1 MQGRLSHCPQSLLC
15 VGYAYPSVE
24 LTLCHKPMS
33 FCNPDIAA
41 GSRMLQ
47 QTTASKQLPLWRGNV
62 KNLDAQAAILWGQ
75 VMRAVQVSGYNLV
88 APPGA
93 RGATADWVREGT
105 RMQRWHFKHAAACCP
120 NSAMWANGVRTTTLS

>member
-1 MQGRLSHCPQSLLC
+1 
-15 VGYAYPSVE
+15 
-24 LTLCHKPMS
+24 
-33 FCNPDIAA
+33 
-41 GSRMLQ
+41 MLQ
-47 QTTASKQLPLWRGNV
+47 QSNASKQLPTWRGNV

-105 RMQRWHFKHAAACCP
+105 RMQR
-120 NSAMWANGVRTTTLS
+120 